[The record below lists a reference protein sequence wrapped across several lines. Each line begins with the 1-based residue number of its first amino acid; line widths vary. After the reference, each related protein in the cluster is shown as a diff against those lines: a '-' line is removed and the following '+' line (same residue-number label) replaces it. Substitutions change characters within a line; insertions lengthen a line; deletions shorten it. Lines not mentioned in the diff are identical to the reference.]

1 MAKKEKD
8 ITALEILRTKLSI
21 KQTAMSCQR
30 SLLSYIRTACVF
42 VSLAFTYLKIA
53 AYDNFDWFVIT
64 MFCIG
69 GFFLAFGVAEYVI
82 AKKRT
87 KNLEKHLDRKF
98 ISDSVAHDLLEEED

>member
-1 MAKKEKD
+1 MTKKQKD
-8 ITALEILRTKLSI
+8 TAALEILRTKLAI

-69 GFFLAFGVAEYVI
+69 GFFLAVGVAEYVI
-82 AKKRT
+82 ARKRT
-87 KNLEKHLDRKF
+87 KTLEKHLDRKF